1 MSTQSVTILGGGN
14 TAFAVAANLTLAGHA
29 VTLCEIPS
37 FDHTV
42 EPILVSHEIT
52 LDGVARR
59 GVAELH
65 AVTTDFAKALA
76 SNELALLI
84 VPAYA
89 HRPFAEAC
97 AAHLRPGQV
106 VVLMPGTLGSLE
118 FARLLRERGAARGVV
133 LAETDTAPYVCRK
146 VSPAAAHIWGVV
158 SGLGLGALPADEGE
172 RVGKLLE
179 PLFPGVRLYPHV
191 VACGLAAMNPVVHP
205 AGVLLNAGP
214 IEYTRGDFYFYEEGV
229 TPAVCRLIYAVD
241 RERLAVAR
249 ALGVELLPVDEAFH
263 AAGFGPRGDLWA
275 TINGSRML
283 TQLRAPGALETRWLT
298 EDVPY
303 GLAAW
308 AELGAQ
314 FGVSSPTMRALV
326 EVASAALGVDF
337 GKAARTPHELGI
349 AGMDK
354 QELLEYLQNGSPEL
368 STFISRT
375 LRAGRQPEP
384 PPASRQRRAALPLPA
399 STAATPRPHPSWA
412 APAARS
418 DRRTAFAAGESP
430 AAGRRRR

>member
-1 MSTQSVTILGGGN
+1 MSKRSVTVLGGGN
-14 TAFAVAANLTLAGHA
+14 TAFSVAANLTLAGHA

-42 EPILVSHEIT
+42 EPILTTREIA
-52 LDGVARR
+52 LDGVAHR
-59 GVAELH
+59 GVAELR
-65 AVTTDFAKALA
+65 AITTDFAEALA
-76 SNELALLI
+76 ANELALLI

-89 HRPFAEAC
+89 HKPFAEAC
-97 AAHLRPGQV
+97 APHLRPGQV

-118 FARLLRERGAARGVV
+118 FARILRERGAARGVV

-146 VSPAAAHIWGVV
+146 VAPAAAHIWGVV
-158 SGLGLGALPADEGE
+158 SGLGLGVLPAGEGE
-172 RVGKLLE
+172 HVRGLLD

-205 AGVLLNAGP
+205 AGVLLNAGR
-214 IEYTRGDFYFYEEGV
+214 IERARGEFYFYEEGV

-241 RERLAVAR
+241 RERLVIAR

-263 AAGFGPRGDLWA
+263 AAGFGPKGDLWA

-308 AELGAQ
+308 AELGEQ
-314 FGVSSPTMRALV
+314 FGVSCPTLRAVV
-326 EVASAALGVDF
+326 ELTSAALGTDF
-337 GKAARTPHELGI
+337 AKAARTPRELGI
-349 AGMDK
+349 AGMGK
-354 QELLEYLQNGSPEL
+354 RELLEYLQS
-368 STFISRT
+368 
-375 LRAGRQPEP
+375 
-384 PPASRQRRAALPLPA
+384 
-399 STAATPRPHPSWA
+399 
-412 APAARS
+412 
-418 DRRTAFAAGESP
+418 
-430 AAGRRRR
+430 